1 MSHTQEHI
9 KDYYNQTQFD
19 YSFIWNWRLKT
30 TPALHFG
37 YYDEKATKHEQAIFR
52 VNEVLADWANV
63 TEGTK
68 VLDAGCGLGNTTMW
82 LAQNRKADVTG
93 ITLVQKQVDTAYAL
107 AKKQNI
113 TGANF
118 QVADYLKTPF
128 SDNSFDVVWACEAL
142 CHAPDKSLF
151 YKEAFRVLKPGGRIV
166 IAENLRPSRPM
177 SAENEKFLHDIFD
190 AWAIPDLDTL
200 EEHKQ
205 HAVNAGFI
213 NFQYKDVTKNVWVS
227 YKNLKKIVK
236 QLKPLATVL
245 NTFRLVPKVRYNNY
259 IQSGRQADAIEQ
271 GVFTYAHLLATKP
284 S

>member
-63 TEGTK
+63 TEGSK
-68 VLDAGCGLGNTTMW
+68 VLDAGCGLGNTSLW

-128 SDNSFDVVWACEAL
+128 ADNSFDVIWACEAL

-271 GVFTYAHLLATKP
+271 GVFTYAHLLATK
-284 S
+284 SS

>member
-1 MSHTQEHI
+1 MNQQHI
-9 KDYYNQTQFD
+9 KKYYTDTQFD
-19 YSFIWNWRLKT
+19 YSFIWNWGLKT

-68 VLDAGCGLGNTTMW
+68 VLDAGCGLGNTSLW
-82 LAQNRKADVTG
+82 LAQNRKAKVTG

-113 TGANF
+113 IGADF
-118 QVADYLKTPF
+118 LVADYLQTPF
-128 SDNSFDVVWACEAL
+128 ENNSFDVVWACEAL

-151 YKEAFRVLKPGGRIV
+151 YKEAFRILKPGGRLV

-177 SAENEKFLHDIFD
+177 SEANEKFLHEIFD

-200 EEHKQ
+200 EEHQQ
-205 HAVNAGFI
+205 HATSAGFI
-213 NFQYKDVTKNVWVS
+213 DFQYKDVTKNVWVS

-245 NTFRLVPKVRYNNY
+245 NTFKLVPKIRYNNY
-259 IQSGRQADAIEQ
+259 VQSGRQADAIEA
-271 GVFTYAHLLATKP
+271 GVFTYAHLLMQKK
-284 S
+284 

>member
-1 MSHTQEHI
+1 MSKTQEHI

-19 YSFIWNWRLKT
+19 YSFIWNWKLKT

-68 VLDAGCGLGNTTMW
+68 VLDAGCGLGNTSMW
-82 LAQNRKADVTG
+82 LAQHRNANVTG

-113 TGANF
+113 IGTNF
-118 QVADYLKTPF
+118 LVADYLKTPF
-128 SDNSFDVVWACEAL
+128 EDNSFDVVWACESL

-151 YKEAFRVLKPGGRIV
+151 YKEAFRVLKPGGRLV
-166 IAENLRPSRPM
+166 IAENLRPERPM
-177 SAENEKFLHDIFD
+177 NAEKEKFLHDIFD

-200 EEHKQ
+200 EEHQQ
-205 HAVNAGFI
+205 HAVNAGFT
-213 NFQYKDVTKNVWVS
+213 NFLYKDVTKNVWVS

>member
-1 MSHTQEHI
+1 MALTQQHI

-19 YSFIWNWRLKT
+19 YSFIWNWKLKT

-68 VLDAGCGLGNTTMW
+68 VLDAGCGLGNTSLW
-82 LAQNRKADVTG
+82 LAQNRKAKVTG
-93 ITLVQKQVDTAYAL
+93 ITLVQKQVDTAYSL

-113 TGANF
+113 IGAKF
-118 QVADYLKTPF
+118 QVADYLQTPF
-128 SDNSFDVVWACEAL
+128 EDNSFDVVWACEAL

-151 YKEAFRVLKPGGRIV
+151 YKEAFRILKPGGRVV
-166 IAENLRPSRPM
+166 IAENLRSKRPM
-177 SAENEKFLHDIFD
+177 SEANEKFLHDIFD

-200 EEHKQ
+200 EEHQQ
-205 HAVNAGFI
+205 HATNAGFI
-213 NFQYKDVTKNVWVS
+213 NFHHKDVTKNVWVS

-236 QLKPLATVL
+236 QLQPLAKVL
-245 NTFRLVPKVRYNNY
+245 NAFKLVPKVRYNNY
-259 IQSGRQADAIEQ
+259 IQSGRQADAIEA
-271 GVFTYAHLLATKP
+271 GVFTYAHLLAVKP
-284 S
+284 

>member
-1 MSHTQEHI
+1 MSQQHI
-9 KDYYNQTQFD
+9 KNYYNDTQFD

-68 VLDAGCGLGNTTMW
+68 VLDAGCGLGNTSMW
-82 LAQNRKADVTG
+82 LAQHRKAKVTG

-113 TGANF
+113 VGAEF
-118 QVADYLKTPF
+118 QVADYLQTPF
-128 SDNSFDVVWACEAL
+128 EDNNFDVVWACEAL
-142 CHAPDKSLF
+142 CHAPNKSLF
-151 YKEAFRVLKPGGRIV
+151 YKEAFRVLKPGGRVV
-166 IAENLRPSRPM
+166 IAENLRPARPM
-177 SAENEKFLHDIFD
+177 SETNEKFLHDIFD

-200 EEHKQ
+200 EEHQ
-205 HAVNAGFI
+205 QNALSAGFI

-245 NTFRLVPKVRYNNY
+245 NAFKLVPKVRYNNY

-284 S
+284 LK